1 MAITFDSIGNGEL
14 AAMFQMELAKIG
26 KNILDPNTD
35 PEAVRSMSINIRFKP
50 GKNGTIA
57 SVYDIKSKLAGPK
70 KSETVFLIG
79 QDAHTGRIEM
89 SEYGSSRIQVAAY
102 EPVPPV
108 SGLEGPEQMGQAP
121 EFDRETGEIFHSSG
135 KPLDLRQMAA
145 GR

>member
-35 PEAVRSMSINIRFKP
+35 PEAVRSMNINIRFKP

-70 KSETVFLIG
+70 KVG
-79 QDAHTGRIEM
+79 NRI
-89 SEYGSSRIQVAAY
+89 
-102 EPVPPV
+102 
-108 SGLEGPEQMGQAP
+108 
-121 EFDRETGEIFHSSG
+121 FDR
-135 KPLDLRQMAA
+135 A
-145 GR
+145 GRPYGAD